1 MFNLFSTF
9 NTAVVN
15 QGNLQFGQN
24 VAVFSPFATQTLLQ
38 GASNNA
44 TVIQL
49 G

>member
-1 MFNLFSTF
+1 MFNFGSTF
-9 NTAVVN
+9 NFAVLN
-15 QGNLQFGQN
+15 QANYQLAQN
-24 VAVFSPFATQTLLQ
+24 VAVNSPGAVQGIFQ